1 MTKQLTIFGF
11 TKVVALGRILV
22 ILLFRELKDS
32 KVSRVLQTKVFKE
45 LKD

>member
-1 MTKQLTIFGF
+1 MKQLTIFGF

-32 KVSRVLQTKVFKE
+32 KVSKVMLTKGFRE
-45 LKD
+45 PKD